1 MRPFLLLLA
10 LGPVFAACGAASTGA
25 TPKPDAGHDATPDRM
40 EDTSTPAIDSG
51 CPIVTDALCTPC
63 TPVGP
68 VWASM
73 DKQPI
78 YLADPLNKGHRMVA
92 GVDLDGPDGTGI
104 TVQIAETVL
113 CPGTPLGKGPGGTR
127 IEGWGV
133 SNEVRFAYDPTTFHV
148 EEVALFPGYV
158 GVMTLPT
165 DPAGP
170 DAGHTFT
177 LGLGA
182 VELDGAPF
190 VIDWTDHDFVNGN
203 ELYNALQYNSACY
216 GGYDATPCGETGACT
231 ITMTGGKRQW
241 SIDEI
246 EASFTFQLG
255 STEAAESTVIEIDMT
270 P

>member
-1 MRPFLLLLA
+1 MRPLLLLLSVA
-10 LGPVFAACGAASTGA
+10 AFAAACSGASSS
-25 TPKPDAGHDATPDRM
+25 PMPSMDAGHDATPV
-40 EDTSTPAIDSG
+40 TKDSG
-51 CPIVTDALCTPC
+51 LDATDAVVLLDANVRCVS
-63 TPVGP
+63 VGAL
-68 VWASM
+68 WATM
-73 DKQPI
+73 DHQPI
-78 YLADPLNKGHRMVA
+78 FLADPKDQNHRMVA
-92 GVDLDGPDGTGI
+92 GVDIQGAAGLGI
-104 TVQIAETVL
+104 TIQHAESIL
-113 CPGTPLGKGPGGTR
+113 CPGDPLGAGPGGTR
-127 IEGWGV
+127 ILGWGE
-133 SNEVRFAYDPTTFHV
+133 SNEVRFAYDPSTFLV

-177 LGLGA
+177 LGLGP
-182 VELDGAPF
+182 VELDGVPF
-190 VIDWTDHDFVNGN
+190 VIDWTDDHFVNGN

-241 SIDEI
+241 SIDAI

-255 STEAAESTVIEIDMT
+255 TTEEAESTVIEIDMT